1 MTSSDT
7 PLAGSTIQPI
17 RPENRGAAAG
27 GRRGKFK
34 VLGASRAWRY
44 GLCILCVVAA
54 SGCLSRGA
62 ARTAAAGTARHA
74 EELRQAGE
82 RLGVPVRTAQ
92 MVELADG
99 GAELVAAP
107 AIHLE
112 TIPAT
117 RYPAGI
123 DLGVAYLDL
132 PRPVVV
138 QGSSNVNI
146 QKGFYKLRAF
156 TEEGRQTGRIGGHAQ
171 LIDAAGGIVADLP
184 AEAVVQCSPSGGGGQ
199 ALYMKKIPGNSVLIC
214 GETIDGMTFC
224 LRFTQARYGNGI
236 TVSRG

>member
-1 MTSSDT
+1 
-7 PLAGSTIQPI
+7 
-17 RPENRGAAAG
+17 
-27 GRRGKFK
+27 
-34 VLGASRAWRY
+34 
-44 GLCILCVVAA
+44 
-54 SGCLSRGA
+54 
-62 ARTAAAGTARHA
+62 
-74 EELRQAGE
+74 
-82 RLGVPVRTAQ
+82 

-117 RYPAGI
+117 RYPAGV

-146 QKGFYKLRAF
+146 PRGFYKLRAF
-156 TEEGRQTGRIGGHAQ
+156 TEDVRRPGRISGHAK

-184 AEAVVQCSPSGGGGQ
+184 VEAVIQSPPSGGPGQ
-199 ALYMKKIPGNSVLIC
+199 VMYMKKIPGHSVLIC
-214 GETIDGMTFC
+214 GETIDGMTCC
-224 LRFTQARYGNGI
+224 LRFTQARSGNGI
-236 TVSRG
+236 TVSPG